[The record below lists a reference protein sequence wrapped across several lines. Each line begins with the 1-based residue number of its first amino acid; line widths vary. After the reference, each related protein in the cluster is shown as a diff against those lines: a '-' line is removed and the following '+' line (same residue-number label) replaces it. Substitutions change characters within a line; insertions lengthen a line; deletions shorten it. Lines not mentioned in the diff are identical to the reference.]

1 MIGQTLGHYRV
12 LEQIGAGGM
21 GVVYRAHDERLN
33 RDVALKV
40 LPPGT
45 LADEAARKRFRK
57 EALTLSRLNH
67 PNVETVFDFD
77 TQEGIDFLVME
88 LIPGVA
94 LDQKLAAGGLPE
106 KEVLRLGIQL
116 AEGLA
121 AAHAEGVI
129 HRDLKPG
136 NLRLTADGRL
146 KILDFGLAKLLHPVN
161 EAAATA
167 SLSQAH
173 GVTGTLPYM
182 APEQLRGEPADARS
196 DLWAAGAVLYELAT
210 GKRPFPQTSGPML
223 TDAILHQA
231 PPLPS
236 ALRAGLSAALEAII
250 LKALDKNPEYRYQS
264 ARELRV
270 DLERLTVSQ
279 PVSGM
284 VGRAAPVRR
293 WPVVAA
299 VALAVVAAAMLILS
313 WVTDRQAQRSK
324 AGPPRIE
331 SLAVLPLHNLSGDPA
346 QEYFAD
352 GMTEALIADLA
363 RIGALRV
370 ISRTSVMQYKNA
382 RKPLPEIARELN
394 VDAVVEG
401 SVLWA
406 GDRVRITAQL
416 IEAASD
422 KHLWAQSYERDA
434 RDVLALQSEV
444 AKAIAQEVRITL
456 TPQEQVQLARARR
469 VNPEAYEAYL
479 RGMFA
484 LEGQH
489 ARPMLN
495 PSQRPEQQEK
505 AIASFERA
513 IELDPG
519 FPLAYIGLS
528 IIYHGR
534 FFNVDP
540 NPKWEEKAYILV
552 EKALSLDPN
561 LAEGYVMRGH
571 MLWTLANRFPHERA
585 IAEYRRALALNPNLS
600 EAHFA
605 LGSVYLHIGLLDKA
619 LQHLQTALRLDPR
632 SLDSAYRIPRVYLYQ
647 HKYAEALAGFERV
660 AIGPNWQKALALW
673 YLGRREEALAYV
685 ATLEVKYSTSED
697 VLSTRALMLAG
708 TGQRQQAETQIR
720 LAIRQ
725 GEGKSHFH
733 HAQYNIALAYAVMG
747 DRARAMEW
755 LRRAAEEGFPCYPL
769 FKDDP
774 HLAGLRSDPEFRT
787 FMEDLRR
794 QWEQHR
800 ATL

>member
-1 MIGQTLGHYRV
+1 VIGQSLGHYRV

-40 LPPGT
+40 LPSGT
-45 LADEAARKRFRK
+45 LADESTRKRFRK

-77 TQEGIDFLVME
+77 TQEGMDFLVME

-146 KILDFGLAKLLHPVN
+146 KILDFGLAKLLHPISEPV
-161 EAAATA
+161 ATA
-167 SLSQAH
+167 SLSEAH

-210 GKRPFPQTSGPML
+210 GKRPFPQTSGPLL
-223 TDAILHQA
+223 TDAILHQP

-236 ALRAGLSAALEAII
+236 ALRAGVSTGLEAII
-250 LKALDKNPEYRYQS
+250 LKALDKNPDHRYQS

-284 VGRAAPVRR
+284 VGRAAPARR

-313 WVTDRQAQRSK
+313 RVADRQARPGK
-324 AGPPRIE
+324 AGSSRIE
-331 SLAVLPLHNLSGDPA
+331 SIAVLPLHNLSGDPA

-363 RIGALRV
+363 QIGALRV
-370 ISRTSVMQYKNA
+370 ISRTSVMQYKNV
-382 RKPLPEIARELN
+382 RRPLPEIARELH

-401 SVLWA
+401 SVMRA
-406 GDRVRITAQL
+406 GDRVRVTAQL

-422 KHLWAQSYERDA
+422 KHLWAQSYERDL
-434 RDVLALQSEV
+434 RDVLALQGEV
-444 AKAIAQEVRITL
+444 ARSIAQEIRIQV
-456 TPQEQVQLARARR
+456 TPGEQAQLSKARR

-479 RGMFA
+479 RGLFY

-489 ARPMLN
+489 ARPRFN
-495 PSQRPEQQEK
+495 PAQQPGQQEK
-505 AIASFERA
+505 AVASFERA
-513 IELDPG
+513 IALDPD

-528 IIYHGR
+528 TIYHGR

-540 NPKWEEKAYILV
+540 DPKWEEKAYILV

-561 LAEGYVMRGH
+561 LAEAYVMRGN
-571 MLWTLANRFPHERA
+571 MLWTLSNRFPHERA

-605 LGSVYLHIGLLDKA
+605 LGSVYLHIGLLEKSLEHLRQA
-619 LQHLQTALRLDPR
+619 LALDPR
-632 SLDSAYRIPRVYLYQ
+632 STDAAYRIPRVYLYQ
-647 HKYAEALAGFERV
+647 HRYAEALTGFEQV

-673 YLGRREEALAYV
+673 YLGRKDEALTYA
-685 ATLEVKYSTSED
+685 ASLSEKSTASED
-697 VLSTRALMLAG
+697 VLSTRALLLAG
-708 TGQRQQAETQIR
+708 MGQRQQAESEIR
-720 LAIRQ
+720 LAVQR

-733 HAQYNIALAYAVMG
+733 HAQYNIALAYAVLG
-747 DRARAMEW
+747 KRAQALRW

-774 HLAGLRSDPEFRT
+774 HLAALRDDPEFRT
-787 FMEDLRR
+787 FMEDLRK
-794 QWEQHR
+794 QWEQYR